1 MKDKLNCILLID
13 DDEPTNFLNE
23 LVIKQVD
30 CAEKTVAVQS
40 GQAALDFLK
49 ERINGGYPQPTLIFL
64 DINIPVMNGWEFL
77 DEYQKLDSDQK
88 AKVLIVMLT
97 TSLTPD
103 DKDKAENID
112 TINYFVNKPLT
123 VEIVNEILD
132 KHFVDRQ

>member
-64 DINIPVMNGWEFL
+64 DINMPVMNGWEFL

-97 TSLTPD
+97 TSLNPD

-112 TINYFVNKPLT
+112 TINYFVNKPLN